1 MTEAIRIAVLNFV
14 HETVTF
20 LPNDTTLADFVHE
33 GSPARGEA
41 LLAWE
46 PRSYMGGFV
55 KVAREHAGVEL
66 VGIESPLWP
75 RTGTGSGWI
84 TTEAYEHF
92 LGRMLAELE
101 DGGRWHGVYLALHGA
116 MGVRGVISEYLT
128 QVMDPLDL
136 KLAPGFTIDQFKV
149 FTIKSRVHFR
159 RGFDDSGFAKTI
171 LLTEPEQPF
180 LGTVRLEALP
190 YRNVDIS
197 KFYPY
202 GDVRFPE

>member
-1 MTEAIRIAVLNFV
+1 MTEAVRIAVLNFV

-20 LPNDTTLADFVHE
+20 LPNDTALDDFVHD

-46 PRSYMGGFV
+46 PRSCMGGFV
-55 KVAREHAGVEL
+55 KVARELAGGEL

-116 MGVRGVISEYLT
+116 MGVRGVARPEADIARRVRE
-128 QVMDPLDL
+128 VVGRD
-136 KLAPGFTIDQFKV
+136 AF
-149 FTIKSRVHFR
+149 KSRVHFR
-159 RGFDDSGFAKTI
+159 RGFDDSGFAKMI
-171 LLTEPEQPF
+171 LLVEPEPPF

-190 YRNVDIS
+190 YRNIDIS

-202 GDVRFPE
+202 GDVSFP

>member
-1 MTEAIRIAVLNFV
+1 MYEPFWMMAEELDFSIGFHEGSTNAMPTVGVDRFEEDRAARHMVSHTMEMMLVALSVIWGGVVDRHPRLRVAFLESGGGWIPPWLHPLDRPFDGQGFNRPSPMTEAIRIAVLNFV

-20 LPNDTTLADFVHE
+20 LPNDTALDDFVHD

-84 TTEAYEHF
+84 TT
-92 LGRMLAELE
+92 
-101 DGGRWHGVYLALHGA
+101 
-116 MGVRGVISEYLT
+116 
-128 QVMDPLDL
+128 
-136 KLAPGFTIDQFKV
+136 
-149 FTIKSRVHFR
+149 
-159 RGFDDSGFAKTI
+159 
-171 LLTEPEQPF
+171 
-180 LGTVRLEALP
+180 
-190 YRNVDIS
+190 
-197 KFYPY
+197 
-202 GDVRFPE
+202 

>member
-1 MTEAIRIAVLNFV
+1 MTEAVRIAVLNFV

-20 LPNDTTLADFVHE
+20 LPNDTALDDFVHD

-92 LGRMLAELE
+92 LGSRSSARYGSRRCPTGPSTSPSSIRTATSAFLE
-101 DGGRWHGVYLALHGA
+101 
-116 MGVRGVISEYLT
+116 
-128 QVMDPLDL
+128 
-136 KLAPGFTIDQFKV
+136 
-149 FTIKSRVHFR
+149 
-159 RGFDDSGFAKTI
+159 
-171 LLTEPEQPF
+171 
-180 LGTVRLEALP
+180 
-190 YRNVDIS
+190 
-197 KFYPY
+197 
-202 GDVRFPE
+202 

>member
-1 MTEAIRIAVLNFV
+1 MTEAIRVAVLNFV

-20 LPNDTTLADFVHE
+20 LPNDTTLDDFVHD

-55 KVAREHAGVEL
+55 KVAREHTGVEL

-92 LGRMLAELE
+92 LGRMIAELE
-101 DGGRWHGVYLALHGA
+101 KGGRWHGVYLALHGA
-116 MGVRGVISEYLT
+116 MGVRGVARPEARPCS
-128 QVMDPLDL
+128 
-136 KLAPGFTIDQFKV
+136 PGSPGRTWAA
-149 FTIKSRVHFR
+149 S
-159 RGFDDSGFAKTI
+159 
-171 LLTEPEQPF
+171 
-180 LGTVRLEALP
+180 
-190 YRNVDIS
+190 
-197 KFYPY
+197 
-202 GDVRFPE
+202 

>member
-20 LPNDTTLADFVHE
+20 LPNDTRLGCVVHA

-84 TTEAYEHF
+84 TREAYEHF
-92 LGRMLAELE
+92 LGRMIAELE
-101 DGGRWHGVYLALHGA
+101 RGGRWHGVYLALPGA
-116 MGVRGVISEYLT
+116 MGVRGAARPQADIPPRAREIVGPHAFIARTLEPHGNA
-128 QVMDPLDL
+128 D
-136 KLAPGFTIDQFKV
+136 AQFP
-149 FTIKSRVHFR
+149 RQ
-159 RGFDDSGFAKTI
+159 A
-171 LLTEPEQPF
+171 
-180 LGTVRLEALP
+180 ALP
-190 YRNVDIS
+190 
-197 KFYPY
+197 
-202 GDVRFPE
+202 